1 MDLIFSH
8 SCHIPGLSYSC
19 SRRGSSLVLQ
29 VPIQT
34 CVFFPRGSETE
45 CLKVTLQNLRARRL
59 HQSCAAVRCAR
70 TSAQIVFHTPTT
82 VADHDES
89 MSYRNFAAWTGPG
102 ALAVRGPCLS
112 RPPMHS
118 CSSLHFFFMPVV
130 DAPRDWLC
138 RIRSDRV
145 GCRSRFCARHSRH
158 RSLAIIAKCGTQEI
172 QQTLPTRFL

>member
-1 MDLIFSH
+1 MPSIVFIPDSHCSSHHRGLYGFDILSQLSSSWAELLMFSSRVFSSPAGSH
-8 SCHIPGLSYSC
+8 SNL
-19 SRRGSSLVLQ
+19 R
-29 VPIQT
+29 
-34 CVFFPRGSETE
+34 VFFPRGSETE

-59 HQSCAAVRCAR
+59 HQPCAAVRCAR

-118 CSSLHFFFMPVV
+118 CSSLHFFSCPSLTPLETGYAASGATV
-130 DAPRDWLC
+130 
-138 RIRSDRV
+138 SGV
-145 GCRSRFCARHSRH
+145 GLVSVHDTH
-158 RSLAIIAKCGTQEI
+158 VTGL
-172 QQTLPTRFL
+172 